1 MSGRIEIGN
10 SGCLGSTAYIISVAM
25 FYGFL
30 YFRTVQ
36 VVLHLVIMT
45 WIAVVNN
52 ISLSINK
59 GYTQVFQDMVIDI
72 TVDDFTVK
80 RLILQLFVEP
90 AVIILQFG
98 V

>member
-25 FYGFL
+25 LYGFL

-36 VVLHLVIMT
+36 VVLYLVIMT
-45 WIAVVNN
+45 RIAVVNN

-72 TVDDFTVK
+72 TVDDLTVK
-80 RLILQLFVEP
+80 GLILQLFVEP
-90 AVIILQFG
+90 AVVILQFG

>member
-30 YFRTVQ
+30 
-36 VVLHLVIMT
+36 
-45 WIAVVNN
+45 
-52 ISLSINK
+52 SLSINK

-90 AVIILQFG
+90 AVVILQFG